1 MKERPSDL
9 QPATD
14 AFEGNDGRYQRILET
29 ADGGVWTVDPTG
41 AIDYINPRGAKILGY
56 MSEEMLGRSPL
67 AFVFLEDVAE
77 AAMRLD
83 RWKQGAKDGGE
94 FRMRCK
100 DGTERWIQYASSP
113 ISGKGGECLG
123 AVAILTDITENRRVA
138 AEAGQVAREL
148 HDLYDNAPCGYH
160 SLDATGF
167 VLQINNTELGWLGY
181 VRNEVVGRLR
191 FADLLSPQ
199 CCDEFRQNFTLLK
212 ERDCLRDN
220 EYVMRRKNGTTFPVL
235 LSATAVKDVNGQ
247 FIRSHASV
255 FDISAL
261 KRSESELS
269 ESEVRN
275 AAILHAALD
284 CIVSID
290 SHGKVIEFNPAAE
303 GTFGYTR
310 EQAVGRPVSELIIP
324 LAMRGA
330 HHRGMEHYKATGE
343 GSILGKRVHVTA
355 VRSDGGEFP
364 VELAITPVQLHGQTI
379 FTAYLRD
386 ITKEKWAERELRR
399 YADDLRAV
407 SRRLVEVQESERRA
421 LANEL
426 HDLVGQKLTALS
438 INLNIVKTQMSSSP
452 TAQASARLEDSLT
465 LVEETIESIRNVMA
479 ELRPAVLDDFGLTAV
494 LRWYAEQFVKRTG
507 VATAVIE
514 ERPTRRL
521 PPATEEALFRIAQ
534 EALAN
539 VAKYARARKA
549 TVTLETTPQVVCLT
563 IADDG
568 CGFDPTAF
576 HQPAKD
582 HGWGLM
588 VMRERAAA
596 VGAQL
601 DVESAPGCGTRV
613 IVSLKGDPP

>member
-1 MKERPSDL
+1 MIRVLLADEGSTAKSEIGRPLYKRSVL
-9 QPATD
+9 IAAVFVVTL
-14 AFEGNDGRYQRILET
+14 GLII
-29 ADGGVWTVDPTG
+29 VDFTTW
-41 AIDYINPRGAKILGY
+41 IEL
-56 MSEEMLGRSPL
+56 
-67 AFVFLEDVAE
+67 DVAAIYGFPLVLAGATRNRRLLWALTALLTITTFVAYALQIPVGAFTLQEKFFVNRLLDVVSLLLIAVLLHIWMTSADTSEAQARLIKDQNEKLE
-77 AAMRLD
+77 AA
-83 RWKQGAKDGGE
+83 K
-94 FRMRCK
+94 
-100 DGTERWIQYASSP
+100 
-113 ISGKGGECLG
+113 
-123 AVAILTDITENRRVA
+123 
-138 AEAGQVAREL
+138 
-148 HDLYDNAPCGYH
+148 
-160 SLDATGF
+160 
-167 VLQINNTELGWLGY
+167 
-181 VRNEVVGRLR
+181 
-191 FADLLSPQ
+191 
-199 CCDEFRQNFTLLK
+199 
-212 ERDCLRDN
+212 
-220 EYVMRRKNGTTFPVL
+220 
-235 LSATAVKDVNGQ
+235 
-247 FIRSHASV
+247 
-255 FDISAL
+255 
-261 KRSESELS
+261 
-269 ESEVRN
+269 
-275 AAILHAALD
+275 
-284 CIVSID
+284 
-290 SHGKVIEFNPAAE
+290 
-303 GTFGYTR
+303 
-310 EQAVGRPVSELIIP
+310 
-324 LAMRGA
+324 
-330 HHRGMEHYKATGE
+330 
-343 GSILGKRVHVTA
+343 
-355 VRSDGGEFP
+355 
-364 VELAITPVQLHGQTI
+364 
-379 FTAYLRD
+379 
-386 ITKEKWAERELRR
+386 
-399 YADDLRAV
+399 V